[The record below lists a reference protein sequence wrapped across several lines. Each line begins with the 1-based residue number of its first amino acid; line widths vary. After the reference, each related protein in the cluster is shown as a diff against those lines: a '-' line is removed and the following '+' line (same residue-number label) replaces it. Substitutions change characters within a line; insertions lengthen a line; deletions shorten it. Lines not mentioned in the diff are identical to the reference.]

1 MRALICGFRNQRLP
15 FILSLTNFGANL
27 MLFSSLP
34 SCIPVFNSPFVSSLS
49 AVISGCVLEPFK
61 FPLFNFLS
69 LKKNSNNRQ
78 DLGRCLLLTSMFSR
92 VDKSK
97 FKWACRTMYPF
108 VRSPLVVRIV
118 TNLSGYHVVSL
129 VIFWL
134 LRLLRIFYSL
144 SDLRSHVTD
153 SRPQFLQSVSSY

>member
-1 MRALICGFRNQRLP
+1 
-15 FILSLTNFGANL
+15 

-34 SCIPVFNSPFVSSLS
+34 SCIPVSTSPVVSSLS
-49 AVISGCVLEPFK
+49 ADISDCVLEPYK
-61 FPLFNFLS
+61 FPLFNVLS

-78 DLGRCLLLTSMFSR
+78 DLGRYLLLTSMSSR

-118 TNLSGYHVVSL
+118 TNLSGYHVVSF

-134 LRLLRIFYSL
+134 LRLLRLFYSL

-153 SRPQFLQSVSSY
+153 SRPQFLPSVSSYCLVGLSANWLFTE

>member
-1 MRALICGFRNQRLP
+1 
-15 FILSLTNFGANL
+15 

-34 SCIPVFNSPFVSSLS
+34 SCIPVSTSPVVSSLS
-49 AVISGCVLEPFK
+49 ADISGCVLEPYK
-61 FPLFNFLS
+61 FPLFNVLS
-69 LKKNSNNRQ
+69 LKKNSDNRQ
-78 DLGRCLLLTSMFSR
+78 DLGRYLLLTSMFSR

-134 LRLLRIFYSL
+134 LRLLRLFYSL

-153 SRPQFLQSVSSY
+153 SRPQFLQSVSFYCLLGLSANWIFTE